1 MILPENFDF
10 TQGNLQDYLDCP
22 YRFYLR
28 HILHTKW
35 PALVVDDAL
44 DFELR
49 GQAGGRFHRLIQQ
62 YLLGIP
68 EDRIS
73 ELVAE
78 DPNPDLTA
86 WWEAFL
92 ANVPSWLKGQR
103 WVETTLTT
111 HLAGH
116 RLVAKYDLIMVEDHA
131 GLTIFD
137 WKTAQ
142 KLPRKD
148 WLLARVQTRLY
159 RLALTDAGSTFTG
172 GDPVEPEQI
181 KMNYWFAAHPQSP
194 VSLPY
199 SHSDYQRDH
208 ADLTHLIEDISTS
221 EPASFQR
228 THDLKQCRFCV
239 YRSHCDR
246 GVQAGDLAA
255 FDDFDMEPEDIEAE
269 MVFTDIP
276 EIEF

>member
-73 ELVAE
+73 ELVTE

-92 ANVPSWLKGQR
+92 AHVPPWLRGQR
-103 WVETTLTT
+103 WIETTLATR
-111 HLAGH
+111 LAGH
-116 RLVAKYDLIMVEDHA
+116 RLVAKYDLILVEDHA

-159 RLALTDAGSTFTG
+159 RLALTDAGSIFTA
-172 GDPVEPEQI
+172 GDPVAPEQI
-181 KMNYWFAAHPQSP
+181 EMNYWFAAHPQSP

-208 ADLTHLIEDISTS
+208 ADLTRLIEEISTS
-221 EPASFQR
+221 EPASFHR

-255 FDDFDMEPEDIEAE
+255 FDDFDLEPEDIEAE
-269 MVFTDIP
+269 MVFGDIP